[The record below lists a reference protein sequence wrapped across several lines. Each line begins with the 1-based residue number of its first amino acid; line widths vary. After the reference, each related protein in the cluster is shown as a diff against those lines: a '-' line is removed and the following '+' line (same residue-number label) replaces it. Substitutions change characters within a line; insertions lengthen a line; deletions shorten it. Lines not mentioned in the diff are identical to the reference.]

1 MSRLRVLDGF
11 FILILFGLTYAFYKV
26 IAPFL
31 LDIFLAVIFV
41 NIFRGVYL
49 FFCRR
54 MKPGAASLITVLM
67 LFILV
72 VSLLSF
78 FGIVFSTE
86 AVGGLRD
93 LVEAWP
99 QFKEEVLS
107 WEIEGLIEDIPFADQ
122 LLLTD
127 GTLDISGLLD
137 KAFSAFSGVVATF
150 IKNSFTSISTAILHF
165 ILVIFIMYFLF
176 TQGPKLLDT
185 VRELIP
191 LDAQNTEELIRE
203 VGNMTR
209 ATVVST
215 LLIGILEG
223 VYGGLI
229 FVIFGIPS
237 PALWAII
244 IAIVSMIPLIGSN
257 LIIVPAGILEL
268 LSGQY
273 AAGVIIILLGLG
285 GIAVSQ
291 NILKP
296 KLLGGRSGLHPL
308 IVLLST
314 LGGIAWLGLIG
325 FLVGPMVAALFIV
338 IWRQFAKKYKVDREE
353 ESEKPAE
360 KVSEE
365 TVEGEP

>member
-11 FILILFGLTYAFYKV
+11 FILILLGLTYAFYKV

-41 NIFRGVYL
+41 NIFRGMYL
-49 FFCRR
+49 FFTRK
-54 MKPGAASLITVLM
+54 MKPWAASLITVLL

-72 VSLLSF
+72 VALLSF

-86 AVGGLRD
+86 AVGGLKE
-93 LVEAWP
+93 LSEAWP
-99 QFKEEVLS
+99 QFKAEVLS
-107 WEIEGLIEDIPFADQ
+107 WDIEGLIEEVPFADQ
-122 LLLTD
+122 LFLTN
-127 GTLDISGLLD
+127 GSLDISGTLD
-137 KAFSAFSGVVATF
+137 KAFSTFSGVVVTF
-150 IKNSFTSISTAILHF
+150 IKNSFTSISSAILHF

-191 LDAQNTEELIRE
+191 LDSTNTEELIRE

-209 ATVVST
+209 ATVMST

-237 PALWAII
+237 PALWAIL

-257 LIIVPAGILEL
+257 LIIVPAGILEI

-338 IWRQFAKKYKVDREE
+338 IWRQFAKRYK
-353 ESEKPAE
+353 AE
-360 KVSEE
+360 RDE
-365 TVEGEP
+365 